1 MSTRRMTFGQ
11 ATLEAMQCAMDEDES
26 VIVVGEDISWGG
38 NFGQFRGLIDR
49 YGETRVIDMPI
60 SESLIVALS
69 VIGGCG
75 ALIAAFS
82 GGTFVIILVGAGIIG
97 GCSNPP

>member
-1 MSTRRMTFGQ
+1 MTRRMTFGQ
-11 ATLEAMQCAMDEDES
+11 ATLEAMQYAMDEDPS

-49 YGETRVIDMPI
+49 YGDTRVIDMPI

-69 VIGGCG
+69 VEDSA
-75 ALIAAFS
+75 AL
-82 GGTFVIILVGAGIIG
+82 GRQ
-97 GCSNPP
+97 